1 MPSGSSN
8 TIFIWHSVYSSVCGI
23 VYIFY
28 LFIMTGA
35 GVRSQ
40 FVLVYC
46 HVILNSML
54 ISTLLSKETTE
65 APRFYVAP
73 RHSVGI
79 ALERREGM
87 KDGKR
92 ICIGIFYR
100 DPRASHWI
108 YANLLMGQDGGIRQ
122 LRVC

>member
-8 TIFIWHSVYSSVCGI
+8 TIFIWHSVYASVCGTVLGI
-23 VYIFY
+23 LY
-28 LFIMTGA
+28 LLIMTGA
-35 GVRSQ
+35 GIRSQ
-40 FVLVYC
+40 FVLVCC
-46 HVILNSML
+46 HVILNSMV
-54 ISTLLSKETTE
+54 ISALLAKETTE

-73 RHSVGI
+73 RHLVGT

-100 DPRASHWI
+100 DPRGNHWI
-108 YANLLMGQDGGIRQ
+108 YANLLMGQD
-122 LRVC
+122 